1 MKVMDRKDICSYDY
15 RELEDE
21 ITGMGEKSFRSRQI
35 YEWLHVKLIGDFAGM
50 TNLSRQLRDR
60 LEGEYKIAGMRVAEH
75 QISKA
80 DPTEK
85 FLFELEDGNMIE
97 SVPYASP
104 PRRAAAW
111 AAGSVHR
118 RSAGLSGILLCRRC

>member
-60 LEGEYKIAGMRVAEH
+60 FEGEYKIAGMRV
-75 QISKA
+75 
-80 DPTEK
+80 
-85 FLFELEDGNMIE
+85 E
-97 SVPYASP
+97 SIRF
-104 PRRAAAW
+104 PRRIPQ
-111 AAGSVHR
+111 
-118 RSAGLSGILLCRRC
+118 RSSCLNLRTAT